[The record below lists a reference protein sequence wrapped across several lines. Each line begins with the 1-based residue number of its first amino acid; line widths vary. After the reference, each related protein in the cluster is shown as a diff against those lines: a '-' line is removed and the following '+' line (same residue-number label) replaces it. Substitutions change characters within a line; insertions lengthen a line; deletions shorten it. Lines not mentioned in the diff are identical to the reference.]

1 MSTKIHATCDALGN
15 PAGIF
20 LTPGQTHDL
29 VGFDNLSNNLEADYF
44 FGDKAYDAESRV
56 IEKLKEKKIEPVIPS
71 KENRKVQREYDKHL
85 YKERHLVEN
94 LFQKLKQYRAIA
106 TRYDKLSETFMGGV
120 LLAASIIWLN

>member
-1 MSTKIHATCDALGN
+1 MTL
-15 PAGIF
+15 
-20 LTPGQTHDL
+20 
-29 VGFDNLSNNLEADYF
+29 
-44 FGDKAYDAESRV
+44 RV
-56 IEKLKEKKIEPVIPS
+56 ELLKSSKKKKIEPVIPS